1 MLISSADVRYR
12 IYPFI
17 VYLHL
22 RSEVKIM
29 IYHSHF
35 SFFSFP
41 MDGASAAI
49 AYAKN
54 VHKQRIEKVW
64 MSVLF
69 YINIVFKEIRTL
81 PITLNPVVES
91 IDKHNIQ
98 NSFTIK
104 CRCVCVFNVNCY
116 TQCTAAEC
124 SIGWPP
130 FRHYCWSVR
139 RLPFQTSQ
147 DQVGVKG

>member
-1 MLISSADVRYR
+1 
-12 IYPFI
+12 
-17 VYLHL
+17 
-22 RSEVKIM
+22 
-29 IYHSHF
+29 
-35 SFFSFP
+35 

-54 VHKQRIEKVW
+54 VHKQRIEKVRILT
-64 MSVLF
+64 LF

-91 IDKHNIQ
+91 IDKHNIE

-104 CRCVCVFNVNCY
+104 CRCVCVFNINWC
-116 TQCTAAEC
+116 TQCSAAEC

-130 FRHYCWSVR
+130 FRHHC
-139 RLPFQTSQ
+139 
-147 DQVGVKG
+147 